1 VTSEVAQRKTR
12 GERRDVRVF
21 SGPVD
26 PEYDRILG
34 STTFSSNHEQ
44 DRSTHAAVLKSSGTR
59 REDEDPFGPSNANE
73 DVTNILS
80 DWDRR
85 YRRKDNYNIKLVNDS
100 QDSAYE
106 KILNSEAALTPV
118 NGTTWTQQAST
129 FKLDEEYCHIF
140 RQHDFNFHDFSP
152 AKDLICLDCNARKP
166 VTQYSGHRQI
176 CNDCHLAESAAE
188 DSAVGG
194 TRKSVDPSY
203 LNQCMED
210 EQSTT
215 SDSTILSRKKPQARE
230 SRPSGFVD
238 SKNILQSLSKPGV
251 HEKLH

>member
-1 VTSEVAQRKTR
+1 M
-12 GERRDVRVF
+12 
-21 SGPVD
+21 
-26 PEYDRILG
+26 
-34 STTFSSNHEQ
+34 
-44 DRSTHAAVLKSSGTR
+44 
-59 REDEDPFGPSNANE
+59 EDPVETPES
-73 DVTNILS
+73 
-80 DWDRR
+80 
-85 YRRKDNYNIKLVNDS
+85 
-100 QDSAYE
+100 SA
-106 KILNSEAALTPV
+106 
-118 NGTTWTQQAST
+118 AST
-129 FKLDEEYCHIF
+129 FKLDEEYCHIL
-140 RQHDFNFHDFSP
+140 RQHDFNFHDSSP
-152 AKDLICLDCNARKP
+152 AKDLICLDCNTRKP
-166 VTQYSGHRQI
+166 VTQYPGHRQI

-203 LNQCMED
+203 LNQCMKN